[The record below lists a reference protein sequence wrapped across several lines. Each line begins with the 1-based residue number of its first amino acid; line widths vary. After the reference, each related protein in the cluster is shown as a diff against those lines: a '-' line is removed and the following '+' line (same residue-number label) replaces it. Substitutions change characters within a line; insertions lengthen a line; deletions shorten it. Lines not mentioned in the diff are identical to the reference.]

1 MVMQTGRF
9 SARVIG
15 VCAAVMFL
23 WWIFNIE
30 ILSYYSSEY
39 ETSLETGF
47 VVFMILFLW
56 SYLRTVFS
64 DPGWP

>member
-47 VVFMILFLW
+47 VVFMILFL
-56 SYLRTVFS
+56 
-64 DPGWP
+64 